1 VEPDV
6 VLITDSCVLIDYI
19 RYGKDALMT
28 LATTVRVVV
37 PDVLVADELLDIEA
51 SEFLEAGLEIVPV
64 PMELMNDA
72 MSRRRPLSFY
82 DWICFLLAERERWT
96 CVTNDARLKQ
106 QCEMSEVQARWGLWP
121 LVNIVNAGLF
131 SEERAVDIVQA
142 MAEGN
147 PRLTSAIVNDFRK
160 RIMN

>member
-1 VEPDV
+1 MKPDA

-37 PDVLVADELLDIEA
+37 PDVLVADELLDIDA
-51 SEFLEAGLEIVPV
+51 SEFLESGIEIVPV

-72 MSRRRPLSFY
+72 MSRQRPLSFY
-82 DWICFLLAERERWT
+82 DWICFLLAEHERWT

-106 QCEMSEVQARWGLWP
+106 QCETRNVQVRWGLWP
-121 LVNIVNAGLF
+121 LINIVNAGLF
-131 SEERAVDIVQA
+131 SKERAVEIVQA
-142 MAEGN
+142 MVEGN
-147 PRLTSAIVNDFRK
+147 PRLTIAIVNDFRK

>member
-1 VEPDV
+1 MEPDA

-19 RYGKDALMT
+19 HYGKDALMA
-28 LATTVRVVV
+28 LAATVRVVV
-37 PDVLVADELLDIEA
+37 PDILVADELLDIDA
-51 SEFLEAGLEIVPV
+51 SELLESGIEIVPV
-64 PMELMNDA
+64 PTGLLTDA

-96 CVTNDARLKQ
+96 CITNDAKLKQ
-106 QCEMSEVQARWGLWP
+106 QCETSDVQARWGLWP

-131 SEERAVDIVQA
+131 SKERAVEIVQA

-147 PRLTSAIVNDFRK
+147 PRLTSTIVNDFRK
-160 RIMN
+160 QIG